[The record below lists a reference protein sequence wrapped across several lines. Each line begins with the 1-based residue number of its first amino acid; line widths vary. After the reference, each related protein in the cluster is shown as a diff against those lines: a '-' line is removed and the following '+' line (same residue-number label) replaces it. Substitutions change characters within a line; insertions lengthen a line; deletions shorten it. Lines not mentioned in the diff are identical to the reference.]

1 MSNEINRIKWKCR
14 RGMREIDLLLREFSK
29 NSLEKLNDD
38 QLLVFEEILNYDDQS
53 LYDFLFKQESL
64 GNDLHEEFIS
74 RYLKKFKKSGNTN

>member
-1 MSNEINRIKWKCR
+1 MSKKINRIQWKCR

-38 QLLVFEEILNYDDQS
+38 QLSVFEEILKYDDQS

-64 GNDLHEEFIS
+64 GNELHEEFIS
-74 RYLKKFKKSGNTN
+74 RYLKKFKQSGNF